1 MYAIKRV
8 KAFIAAHPH
17 DPQAALLTDVMQALR
32 DETPLSLVT
41 LYDSELKVFDLMLD
55 LIREWRL
62 DRYYANTWR
71 LLDADPSCPEPA
83 VIA

>member
-8 KAFIAAHPH
+8 KAFIASHPL
-17 DPQAALLTDVMQALR
+17 DPQAALLTEVMQALR

-41 LYDSELKVFDLMLD
+41 LYDSELKVFELMLD